1 MILTSSMFPNRVI
14 TSGKTSG
21 TTQALTAAPPDSIYQ
36 KVFVNNMNENSYEND
51 FEESMLRLLKEDRST
66 LFIGKAY
73 IDTSVEYSN
82 CLVGTLNKNKS

>member
-1 MILTSSMFPNRVI
+1 
-14 TSGKTSG
+14 
-21 TTQALTAAPPDSIYQ
+21 
-36 KVFVNNMNENSYEND
+36 MNENSFEND
-51 FEESMLRLLKEDRST
+51 FDESTLQLLKEDRST